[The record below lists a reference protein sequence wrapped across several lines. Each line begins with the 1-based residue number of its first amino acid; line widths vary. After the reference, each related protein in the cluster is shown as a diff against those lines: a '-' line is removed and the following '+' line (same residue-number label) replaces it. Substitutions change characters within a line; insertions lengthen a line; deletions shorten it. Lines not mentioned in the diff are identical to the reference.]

1 MADSWFADCA
11 DFADCEDCA
20 DCGKVEA
27 DCKLHIFTT
36 GLKCK
41 NLLFILALDIKMC
54 HTQSYH
60 ICATFIST
68 TMQLCTFHNFEQIIA
83 NKHYKSVKLPLHHN
97 LGPFKG
103 SLGGCTTTVVV
114 ICRYPFQIFLQTS
127 FPNIFT
133 DTLPNNFADTLFK

>member
-54 HTQSYH
+54 HTQLYH
-60 ICATFIST
+60 ICATFTST
-68 TMQLCTFHNFEQIIA
+68 IMQLCTFHNFEQIIA

-97 LGPFKG
+97 LGAFKG
-103 SLGGCTTTVVV
+103 SLGGCSHS
-114 ICRYPFQIFLQTS
+114 YS
-127 FPNIFT
+127 FGHSFGRSHGVGPDSGHQKCLKSISVFKF
-133 DTLPNNFADTLFK
+133 NF